1 MAFLKLLRRLLH
13 SDQPKTTT
21 FSTVTIGQ
29 EGFEGEN
36 IRRWNS
42 LSEREQQ
49 VAALSC
55 LGYAN
60 LEIAE
65 KLTIADGTVKYHM
78 ANVRQK
84 FNVHSKIELR
94 RRLSHWDFSG
104 WDFHL
109 I

>member
-1 MAFLKLLRRLLH
+1 MSFLKLLRRIL
-13 SDQPKTTT
+13 SPPRPKPIA
-21 FSTVTIGQ
+21 FATVALRQ
-29 EGFEGEN
+29 DDPEADN
-36 IRRWNS
+36 IRRWHS
-42 LSEREQQ
+42 LSDREQQ

-60 LEIAE
+60 LEIAQ
-65 KLTIADGTVKYHM
+65 KLTIADGTVKSHM
-78 ANVRQK
+78 ANIRSK
-84 FNVHSKIELR
+84 FNVHSKAELR